1 MPIKSLTNR
10 APSFPEIGQ
19 LRKGAEKPQKG
30 IGRDLDHFRF
40 TSDIPEVAAKFAAAY
55 NGDPRLVNVFLPF
68 QYVDENWEAWQEHW
82 VAGGL
87 KHRCDGEYVVR
98 MQKDDGTYT
107 DPEPGTVPCPGNCD
121 PVGRLKVIVPELK
134 RLAYVT
140 VLTGSKNDIA
150 NLDSQLR
157 ALEGLR
163 GNLQGI
169 PLQLR
174 RGKKSISTPMPNGKR
189 GRRDSWLLSIEAAPS
204 WVELQLAAQ
213 EAAAIPQ
220 LTAPAKRTYPPC
232 PKCGSEDSPDIFYD
246 KEVCSA
252 CGFDLEGSATVNGK
266 TGEVIGNGPDWD
278 DVPDQDEEPTL
289 DEVFDEPDPPPDFL
303 LVEIPKGKHRG
314 KTLGELLTEDPNYVQ
329 WVATSA
335 QNEDIRLCAQAALEW
350 HKDAQQ
356 EMELPY

>member
-19 LRKGAEKPQKG
+19 LRKGAEKPEKG

-40 TSDIPEVAAKFAAAY
+40 TSDIPEVVEKFAAAY

-87 KHRCDGEYVVR
+87 KHRCDGEFVVR
-98 MQKDDGTYT
+98 MQKGDGTYT
-107 DPEPGTVPCPGNCD
+107 DPEPGTVSCPGNCK
-121 PVGRLKVIVPELK
+121 PTGRLKVIIPELK
-134 RLAYVT
+134 QLAYVT
-140 VLTGSKNDIA
+140 VLTGSKHDIA
-150 NLDSQLR
+150 NLDAQLR
-157 ALEGLR
+157 ALEQLR

-174 RGKKSISTPMPNGKR
+174 RGKKTISTPMPGGKR

-220 LTAPAKRTYPPC
+220 LPAPAT
-232 PKCGSEDSPDIFYD
+232 PDVPDGAFI
-246 KEVCSA
+246 
-252 CGFDLEGSATVNGK
+252 VNGK
-266 TGEVIGNGPDWD
+266 TGEVISNGGPDWD

-303 LVEIPKGKHRG
+303 LAEIPAGKHKG
-314 KTLGELLTEDPNYVQ
+314 KTLGELLTDDPNYVQ

-335 QNEDIRLCAQAALEW
+335 QNEDIRLCAQAALQW
-350 HKDAQQ
+350 HKEAQP
-356 EMELPY
+356 ELI